1 MQSTE
6 RKRIALRWSTVH
18 RIHVPFSSCVSSWQY
33 IRTSCVS
40 FETDLGGLVV
50 RRSPF
55 LSRSRV
61 ATPLLS
67 SSVSTPEAEAPSL
80 STQTIPSPP
89 LTPYVH
95 HHLLIHLMASAPDL
109 HPWVVLDRY
118 VKDADLVNM
127 RDPKWA
133 AVKCARKEAY
143 GCGEFGQELV
153 DGLTLYVRRT
163 DGPRDLFSALAV
175 RATDEMLRKVA
186 APTKIQKSLIRPFFR
201 CQASMNARVTFVC
214 ELHAAEENLVVLS
227 ASFDHAHHIY
237 YLVYDGIDESLTM
250 IPSLSPH
257 RFVAFHPRPVL
268 RRRATGGYDLALIAR
283 YLSRKSR
290 EDGDV
295 LLLFTKEKESSC
307 CSDQWME
314 KKKDM
319 RLPTGPLGFFCPD
332 MFFSFKGNTFWVDLS
347 QGFMCCDTNVLFSG
361 DTVDFRHLSFPP
373 QYLLHDIIKSQEL
386 GPMEMYRTMGVS
398 GGSIKFVSINTPATD
413 AAAGKPPGRPC
424 HDATAL
430 ANTTVAVWTLDQ
442 GGLCWKKDVEFRL
455 GNIWSQRDYKQSG
468 LPRMVPVWP
477 FLRPHAHGTLYFLV
491 PKPMTGPSD
500 PQMYHICGLDMCTK
514 KIQLSQYSVRSNIL
528 RPAAF
533 PTNAFQHLD
542 ESPLATK

>member
-1 MQSTE
+1 
-6 RKRIALRWSTVH
+6 
-18 RIHVPFSSCVSSWQY
+18 
-33 IRTSCVS
+33 
-40 FETDLGGLVV
+40 
-50 RRSPF
+50 
-55 LSRSRV
+55 
-61 ATPLLS
+61 
-67 SSVSTPEAEAPSL
+67 
-80 STQTIPSPP
+80 STQIPSPP
-89 LTPYVH
+89 LTPYV
-95 HHLLIHLMASAPDL
+95 
-109 HPWVVLDRY
+109 R
-118 VKDADLVNM
+118 DADLVDTQ
-127 RDPKWA
+127 RDPRWA

-373 QYLLHDIIKSQEL
+373 QYLLHD
-386 GPMEMYRTMGVS
+386 
-398 GGSIKFVSINTPATD
+398 
-413 AAAGKPPGRPC
+413 
-424 HDATAL
+424 ATAL

>member
-1 MQSTE
+1 
-6 RKRIALRWSTVH
+6 
-18 RIHVPFSSCVSSWQY
+18 
-33 IRTSCVS
+33 
-40 FETDLGGLVV
+40 
-50 RRSPF
+50 
-55 LSRSRV
+55 
-61 ATPLLS
+61 
-67 SSVSTPEAEAPSL
+67 
-80 STQTIPSPP
+80 
-89 LTPYVH
+89 
-95 HHLLIHLMASAPDL
+95 MASVPDL
-109 HPWVVLDRY
+109 NPWVVLDRY
-118 VKDADLVNM
+118 VRDADLVDTQ
-127 RDPKWA
+127 RDPRWA

-373 QYLLHDIIKSQEL
+373 PQYLLHDIIKSQEL

>member
-1 MQSTE
+1 M
-6 RKRIALRWSTVH
+6 
-18 RIHVPFSSCVSSWQY
+18 
-33 IRTSCVS
+33 
-40 FETDLGGLVV
+40 GGLVV

-201 CQASMNARVTFVC
+201 CQASMTARVTFVC
-214 ELHAAEENLVVLS
+214 E
-227 ASFDHAHHIY
+227 
-237 YLVYDGIDESLTM
+237 
-250 IPSLSPH
+250 
-257 RFVAFHPRPVL
+257 
-268 RRRATGGYDLALIAR
+268 
-283 YLSRKSR
+283 
-290 EDGDV
+290 
-295 LLLFTKEKESSC
+295 
-307 CSDQWME
+307 
-314 KKKDM
+314 
-319 RLPTGPLGFFCPD
+319 
-332 MFFSFKGNTFWVDLS
+332 
-347 QGFMCCDTNVLFSG
+347 
-361 DTVDFRHLSFPP
+361 
-373 QYLLHDIIKSQEL
+373 
-386 GPMEMYRTMGVS
+386 
-398 GGSIKFVSINTPATD
+398 
-413 AAAGKPPGRPC
+413 
-424 HDATAL
+424 
-430 ANTTVAVWTLDQ
+430 
-442 GGLCWKKDVEFRL
+442 
-455 GNIWSQRDYKQSG
+455 
-468 LPRMVPVWP
+468 
-477 FLRPHAHGTLYFLV
+477 
-491 PKPMTGPSD
+491 
-500 PQMYHICGLDMCTK
+500 
-514 KIQLSQYSVRSNIL
+514 
-528 RPAAF
+528 
-533 PTNAFQHLD
+533 
-542 ESPLATK
+542 